1 MKDSKEI
8 SRLIAEFE
16 KQEQALV
23 LDNLLFKETVD
34 TLRIA
39 EEKSAVLNSIVESSD
54 DAIISKDLN
63 GIITSWNSAAYK
75 IFGYTSEEIVGESI
89 LKLIPRGREDE
100 ETHILNQLRQGIRL
114 DHFETRRLR
123 KDGNLV
129 DVSLTISPILNEE
142 GSIIGV
148 SKIARDLTAHR
159 KAEVV
164 SERLSAIIN
173 SSDDAIISKDLNS
186 IVTSWNDSA
195 ERIFGYT
202 AAEMIGESILKII
215 PPDRYTEEP
224 RILSQLKQGNRVDH
238 FETVRMRKDGG
249 LIYVS
254 LTISPIKDRN
264 GDIVGLSKIA
274 RDITENKLMEKKKD
288 EFIGFVSHELKTPLT
303 SLRSY
308 VQIALHKARKQELD
322 FIANALSRAEIQ
334 TKKMEKMISD
344 FLSVSRFEE
353 GKMQLEISRFDIVDL
368 LRSCIEDASILSS
381 RHPIIYEGIQ
391 ECYVNGD
398 IEKISLVMTNLIGN
412 AQKYS
417 PEQGN
422 ITVSCIANDKSV
434 TISIQDQGIGISEK
448 DQKQLFQK
456 FYRVNSEKTRFIS
469 GFGIGLYLVS
479 MILDLHESNIR
490 VKSCQ
495 GEGSTFCFDLPA
507 AV

>member
-8 SRLIAEFE
+8 SRLIAEFQ
-16 KQEQALV
+16 KRDSALE
-23 LDNLLFKETVD
+23 LDNALLKETID
-34 TLRIA
+34 ILRIA
-39 EEKSAVLNSIVESSD
+39 EEKTAVLNSIVESSD

-63 GIITSWNSAAYK
+63 GIITSWNTAAQR
-75 IFGYTSEEIVGESI
+75 IFGYSPAEIIGQSI
-89 LKLIPRGREDE
+89 LKLIPDDRKHE
-100 ETHILNQLRQGIRL
+100 ETHILNQLRKGIQV
-114 DHFETRRLR
+114 DHFETRRKR
-123 KDGNLV
+123 KDGSLV
-129 DVSLTISPILNEE
+129 DLSLTISPILSGD
-142 GSIIGV
+142 GSIIGL
-148 SKIARDLTAHR
+148 SKIARDLTANR

-164 SERLSAIIN
+164 SERLSAIIDC
-173 SSDDAIISKDLNS
+173 SDDAIISKDLNS

-215 PPDRYTEEP
+215 PTNRLSEEP

-238 FETVRMRKDGG
+238 FETVRMKKDGT

-308 VQIALHKARKQELD
+308 VQIALHQARKQELD
-322 FIANALSRAEIQ
+322 FIANALSRADIQ

-344 FLSVSRFEE
+344 FLNISRFEE
-353 GKMQLEISRFDIVDL
+353 GKMQLELSRFDIVSL
-368 LRSCIEDASILSS
+368 IKNCVEDASIVST
-381 RHPIIYEGIQ
+381 RHLISYDGITECFVYGDQ
-391 ECYVNGD
+391 E
-398 IEKISLVMTNLIGN
+398 KLSLVMTNLLGN

-422 ITVSCIANDKSV
+422 ITVCCHNKGNNILISV
-434 TISIQDQGIGISEK
+434 KDEGIGISTA
-448 DQKQLFQK
+448 DQKRLFQK
-456 FYRVNSEKTRFIS
+456 FFRVSNEQTRFIS

-479 MILDLHESNIR
+479 MILELHGSTISVE
-490 VKSCQ
+490 SCQ
-495 GEGSTFCFDLPA
+495 GSGATFLFQLPLEG
-507 AV
+507 